1 MTYADQSKRHDPDS
15 YWPDRD
21 YRPWNHS
28 GIRVVAAPELAS
40 STASSERILPCP
52 YGTADNAGLSYLK
65 NGQAN
70 AVLGAPGGEDSSFPM
85 MNETEEGP
93 PNIDHLSGYPNA
105 HVGMPPSDGSSGN
118 TVGG

>member
-1 MTYADQSKRHDPDS
+1 MIPDS

-65 NGQAN
+65 MARPTRN
-70 AVLGAPGGEDSSFPM
+70 
-85 MNETEEGP
+85 
-93 PNIDHLSGYPNA
+93 
-105 HVGMPPSDGSSGN
+105 
-118 TVGG
+118 